1 MSEWPHL
8 PDDAVTL
15 DNNDNYV
22 FHGLGT
28 TIRIFDKNLNSVK
41 NFDIP
46 SKHSIQAV
54 LADGDNDRLYVAAG
68 KSGVFIYDY
77 SDTDNID
84 YIGVIDGIAD
94 DPGFVNGK
102 PREYIIAASI
112 TLNDDGGTLY
122 IADNGYGFRV
132 INVSNPEN
140 ITYNWGC
147 RNDGE
152 SDELTTGGFFD
163 LEFFSFNG
171 TDYLA
176 VLDLYYGLKIFDV
189 SDSTKDINSVNLKK
203 PLVSENSLITNP
215 PPSDPEIEEL
225 KKSRED
231 PSVSAKDLRTSFY
244 GTTTLARDLKVK
256 EIGSDIYIFIT
267 DRSAS
272 EEKAAVAKLKLTEGV
287 NILSTPETIGRN
299 DDLLKGNSVDT
310 DGDYI
315 FISDGAQG
323 LQIVDTR
330 IITGQTNQGVDIYG
344 TKYNLSSGYSN
355 SYSVKYDDTE
365 SSVFMGDLSEGL
377 AKIDI
382 STPSSPSEDNPSDPF
397 SSFTDI
403 AKNGNT
409 VCALN
414 KESQSPGFLFFNV
427 SDKSDPT
434 LIKKINETNPLFVSN
449 FSTTFAAVTNN
460 QLIVFQNISNDTKE
474 SQALNN
480 NTVQSMAVYG
490 SYIYLGTDSGIDIYN
505 YQSSTLSYKTTIENT
520 ESFQS
525 LFVDNASKTLFA
537 GSGNLLKSFNIN
549 NPAAPVDTGL
559 SFDCTNEIKDIY
571 AANSNIFASSGNFV
585 FTLNKTNLTQIN
597 KTDVKTPVNTVF
609 TDEEFLFAGTSQG
622 IKVYSGANGASPT
635 LLLNHRTKGDVSKI
649 ILSGSH
655 VYSADSTGGI
665 SISEYDKTAGSGTTP
680 LDSKGG
686 DSSCFINSLF

>member
-8 PDDAVTL
+8 PDDAVSI
-15 DNNDNYV
+15 DDNYV

-28 TIRIFDKNLNSVK
+28 TIRFFDKDLGSEK

-77 SDTDNID
+77 SDVNDIK
-84 YIGVIDGIAD
+84 YIGVIENIAD

-112 TLNDDGGTLY
+112 ALNDDGETLY

-189 SDSTKDINSVNLKK
+189 SNSTKYINSVNLKK

-231 PSVSAKDLRTSFY
+231 PSVSTKDLRTAFY

-310 DGDYI
+310 DGYHA
-315 FISDGAQG
+315 FIADGKEG
-323 LQIVDTR
+323 LQIVD
-330 IITGQTNQGVDIYG
+330 ITNKTGETSTGVEIYG
-344 TKYNLSSGYSN
+344 TKYSLKTGYTN
-355 SYSVKYDDTE
+355 SYSLKLQDNSIFMSDLTKGLSKIDVTDESNPSE
-365 SSVFMGDLSEGL
+365 SSPTGSFY
-377 AKIDI
+377 
-382 STPSSPSEDNPSDPF
+382 
-397 SSFTDI
+397 SFTDMAANDNI
-403 AKNGNT
+403 LCT
-409 VCALN
+409 VNSEAE
-414 KESQSPGFLFFNV
+414 KPGFLFFDA
-427 SDKSDPT
+427 SDT
-434 LIKKINETNPLFVSN
+434 LEPEIIKKVNEDSPLFIKK
-449 FSTTFAAVTNN
+449 FSDSFAGVT
-460 QLIVFQNISNDTKE
+460 DTKIILFKNIKTSPAVAYSYDITNGKTPLSLE
-474 SQALNN
+474 
-480 NTVQSMAVYG
+480 VYG
-490 SYIYLGTDSGIDIYN
+490 SYIYIGTDTGLDIYK
-505 YQSSTLSYKTTIENT
+505 YESSKIDFIKTFDNT
-520 ESFQS
+520 KKFQS
-525 LFVDNASKTLFA
+525 LFFDAESKTLFT
-537 GSGNLLKSFNIN
+537 GSADILGSLGISDPENPFN
-549 NPAAPVDTGL
+549 TGL
-559 SFDCTNEIKDIY
+559 TFDCTNEIKAIY
-571 AANSNIFASSGNFV
+571 CENSALFAASGNSV
-585 FTLNKTNLTQIN
+585 FTLNRNSLTQIN
-597 KTDVKTPVNTVF
+597 AIDAKTIVNTVSA
-609 TDEEFLFAGTSQG
+609 DEEFLFAGTLEG

-665 SISEYDKTAGSGTTP
+665 SISVYDKTAGSGTTP
-680 LDSKGG
+680 LGSKGG